1 MEVFNLYTNMSII
14 QTIRDKYARLAVIAV
29 AVALVGFILIDYI
42 SGRGSSLFK
51 GGATNLGSVNGQ
63 KIDELEFE
71 KKVQMQEQ
79 SQQQQGS
86 LGEEGRQQII
96 AGLWKQ
102 QVDQILLKD
111 EFDRLGLSVGKKEFA
126 DMLYTDPHQLA
137 RQYLGNPAE
146 WRI

>member
-1 MEVFNLYTNMSII
+1 MSII

-42 SGRGSSLFK
+42 SGRGSSLFR
-51 GGATNLGSVNGQ
+51 GGATNLGSVNGR

-96 AGLWKQ
+96 AALWKQ
-102 QVDQILLKD
+102 QVDQILLND
-111 EFDRLGLSVGKKEFA
+111 EFDKLGLSVGKKS
-126 DMLYTDPHQLA
+126 LPICCTPTLTSSQ
-137 RQYLGNPAE
+137 GNISEIRRMENMIPTVCVN
-146 WRI
+146 

>member
-1 MEVFNLYTNMSII
+1 MSII

-51 GGATNLGSVNGQ
+51 GGATSLGSVNGQ

-86 LGEEGRQQII
+86 SGKREDSRS
-96 AGLWKQ
+96 
-102 QVDQILLKD
+102 LL
-111 EFDRLGLSVGKKEFA
+111 LC
-126 DMLYTDPHQLA
+126 
-137 RQYLGNPAE
+137 GNS
-146 WRI
+146 R